1 MKLRDALWGAAVLVV
16 AAVGFGAGVYADQ
29 AFPDYLPYV
38 AHHSA
43 GRIDTTELEEAMR
56 LIEADYVD
64 GNIDTKKLS
73 QGTVQGL
80 VASLGDPFSAY
91 YSPEQYKHL
100 LESYAGRISGIGVY
114 LRFGT
119 GYPVIT
125 ATIPGSPAVRAGL
138 QTGDQIVK
146 VGEQDMSGA
155 TPDQATTAI
164 DGPTGTT
171 VTLTIGRGSQTFTA
185 HLTRA
190 EIQVPSVQ
198 STVIGNDI
206 LYARIYTFGS
216 STANE
221 FSTVLKAGLAGARA
235 MVLDLRDDP
244 GGFITAADN
253 VISEFITSGE
263 TFELRD
269 RNGNVERH
277 QVSGEHL
284 AATIPLVVLVDANSA
299 SAAEI
304 VAGSLQVHHR
314 AKLVGMVTFG
324 KGSVQQDFE
333 LSDGADIH
341 LTIKR
346 WYLPNG
352 QTIDKKGLQPDV
364 TVALPNVA
372 DQFDVLQPADEFAK
386 DAQLKAGLSVLAAG
400 H

>member
-43 GRIDTTELEEAMR
+43 GRLDTTELEEAMR

-171 VTLTIGRGSQTFTA
+171 VTLTIARGSETFTV

-216 STANE
+216 STGNE
-221 FSTVLKAGLAGARA
+221 FSTVLKAGLPGARA

-244 GGFITAADN
+244 GGFITAAGD
-253 VISEFITSGE
+253 VISEFLTSGE

-314 AKLVGMVTFG
+314 AKLVGTVTFG

-372 DQFDVLQPADEFAK
+372 DQFDVLQPADGFAK
-386 DAQLKAGLSVLAAG
+386 DAQLKAGLAVLLPG
-400 H
+400 